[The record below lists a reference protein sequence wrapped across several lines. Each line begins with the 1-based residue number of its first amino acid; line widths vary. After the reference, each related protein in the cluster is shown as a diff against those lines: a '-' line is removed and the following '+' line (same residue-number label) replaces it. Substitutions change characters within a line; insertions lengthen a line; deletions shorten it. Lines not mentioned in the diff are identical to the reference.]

1 MSSKLLLAISTGR
14 NYVSK
19 AKLKLTGPPDVTFF
33 FKEST
38 LEGDGEPEKDNQ

>member
-14 NYVSK
+14 NHVLK
-19 AKLKLTGPPDVTFF
+19 AKLKLTGPPDVAFL

-38 LEGDGEPEKDNQ
+38 LEGDGGSEKAN

>member
-19 AKLKLTGPPDVTFF
+19 VKLKLTGPPEVSFL

-38 LEGDGEPEKDNQ
+38 LEGDGESETAN

>member
-1 MSSKLLLAISTGR
+1 MSSKLLFVISTGR

-19 AKLKLTGPPDVTFF
+19 AQVKLTGPSDVAFL

-38 LEGDGEPEKDNQ
+38 LEGDGGCMKPNL